1 MSSKKLQAGDTSGKF
16 VFSLWIAKRY
26 LFSKKSH
33 NAINVISA
41 ISAIGVAVGT
51 MALVCVLSVFNGFE
65 SVISDMF
72 SAFDPDLKITVTQGK
87 TFDITT
93 PAWQEVKK
101 MKAIDCF
108 TEVIEEN
115 ALLRFKDKQ
124 MPAVIKGVSDDFERM
139 TRIDSIMYDGK
150 FILFDGG
157 FQRAVIGIGIANILG
172 LGAHFID
179 PLYIYAPKR
188 TSDINLL
195 RPETSFNQVGT
206 FVSGIFAVNQLEYD
220 DQYVIVSLALARD
233 LFEYDSTK
241 VSAIELKLVNL
252 SHQKEIQKQI
262 KSILGPNFQVKNRYE
277 QQESFFKIMKIEKW
291 ITYLI
296 LCFILLI
303 ACFNI
308 IGSLSMLIIEKKE
321 DIRMLRNLGADQRL
335 IKRIFLFEGWLISI
349 IGALLGIILGV
360 VLCLLQQHFGFLKL
374 GSGYVLNAY
383 PVIVQF
389 IDLVLVFITVLLM
402 GFIAAYYP
410 VRYIQVDENLRENN
424 MGY

>member
-1 MSSKKLQAGDTSGKF
+1 M
-16 VFSLWIAKRY
+16 
-26 LFSKKSH
+26 
-33 NAINVISA
+33 
-41 ISAIGVAVGT
+41 
-51 MALVCVLSVFNGFE
+51 
-65 SVISDMF
+65 
-72 SAFDPDLKITVTQGK
+72 
-87 TFDITT
+87 
-93 PAWQEVKK
+93 
-101 MKAIDCF
+101 
-108 TEVIEEN
+108 
-115 ALLRFKDKQ
+115 
-124 MPAVIKGVSDDFERM
+124 
-139 TRIDSIMYDGK
+139 
-150 FILFDGG
+150 
-157 FQRAVIGIGIANILG
+157 
-172 LGAHFID
+172 
-179 PLYIYAPKR
+179 
-188 TSDINLL
+188 L

-241 VSAIELKLVNL
+241 VSAVELKLANL
-252 SHQKEIQKQI
+252 SHQKETQKQI

-360 VLCLLQQHFGFLKL
+360 VLCLLQQHFGFFLQ
-374 GSGYVLNAY
+374 A
-383 PVIVQF
+383 
-389 IDLVLVFITVLLM
+389 
-402 GFIAAYYP
+402 
-410 VRYIQVDENLRENN
+410 
-424 MGY
+424 